1 MRVTI
6 LAGIRKFFRNVCQG
20 RAYNFCV
27 GVFMEI
33 NKGTGKLPKKVN
45 CKQDLKTMEVIEI
58 VSKIWDLSW

>member
-1 MRVTI
+1 M
-6 LAGIRKFFRNVCQG
+6 
-20 RAYNFCV
+20 

-58 VSKIWDLSW
+58 VSKIWDLS